1 MLGGSASGTRR
12 RLVTCA
18 QLRDH
23 LLEPEAAGREQNQN
37 VIEEIRHLLDHLG
50 VASPCRRERHLESL
64 LAHLLCDTLATAGEK
79 RGCVAAGGMYR
90 AALCDDPFERGQEV
104 DPTGSG
110 PGHCAEAAG
119 DAPVT
124 DRPAGSRG
132 HEQRIT
138 IAIGRYGLEVER
150 VTRRLA
156 LLPELLPAA
165 AEEDYPTPRE
175 RCLQSLAVHVTEHQD
190 GAGVRVLHDR
200 GQESSAFGEIEPV
213 EIRSLGCPSHC
224 LSPQVTRTATPAA
237 FNRRLRS
244 AMRIRPE

>member
-1 MLGGSASGTRR
+1 MTSRDVAGCRVMSGGSASGTRR
-12 RLVTCA
+12 RLVTFA
-18 QLRDH
+18 QLPDQ

-79 RGCVAAGGMYR
+79 RGRVAAGGMYR

-124 DRPAGSRG
+124 DRPAGPRG
-132 HEQRIT
+132 HVQRIT
-138 IAIGRYGLEVER
+138 IAIGRYALEVER
-150 VTRRLA
+150 VTRRPA
-156 LLPELLPAA
+156 LLPQPPLPPPEQDQASPAA
-165 AEEDYPTPRE
+165 APR
-175 RCLQSLAVHVTEHQD
+175 R
-190 GAGVRVLHDR
+190 
-200 GQESSAFGEIEPV
+200 
-213 EIRSLGCPSHC
+213 
-224 LSPQVTRTATPAA
+224 
-237 FNRRLRS
+237 
-244 AMRIRPE
+244 